1 MENRQGPG
9 FYSTGL
15 HKAAEGV
22 SGDQAIMR
30 RSLLLGDFTILD
42 KAKEKFP
49 AGRKRGQTKA
59 KIAAGKRARTQHK
72 VQQKVANNAW
82 WQQRNSGGRA
92 GDDEIAAGSETYAES
107 QV

>member
-1 MENRQGPG
+1 MEYKQGLG

-30 RSLLLGDFTILD
+30 RSLLLVDFTILD
-42 KAKEKFP
+42 KVKDKSL

-72 VQQKVANNAW
+72 AQQKAANNAW

-92 GDDEIAAGSETYAES
+92 GDGEVAAGSEIYAES